1 MKRLLIEMAIIAA
14 VIAFGWDKPFGAW
27 VGQTSNTVNA
37 TFDEMGGNL
46 QKNQD
51 QSVRR
56 YEARP
61 TPRR

>member
-1 MKRLLIEMAIIAA
+1 MRLFLEILIIVALIT
-14 VIAFGWDKPFGAW
+14 FGWSKPFKDWAA
-27 VGQTSNTVNA
+27 QAHTSITSA
-37 TFDEMGGNL
+37 LDGLGGSL